1 MTSAFEI
8 KSINVFSSW
17 VFNLP
22 KNNDCTICR
31 CNLNVPSLYNQEKG
45 TDSYVVSGICQH
57 SFHYECIKPWTDKNK
72 HCPICA
78 QLWQYEQIPND
89 YNNTDTNKK
98 INILNEINNKMN
110 IDEINKKNM
119 DKMTTINKYIDKM
132 NASNNYGK
140 YINKM

>member
-1 MTSAFEI
+1 MTSLFEI

-45 TDSYVVSGICQH
+45 TDSYVVSGVCQH

-78 QLWQYEQIPND
+78 QLWQYQQMPND
-89 YNNTDTNKK
+89 YNEDSIHILKGMINNIDKK
-98 INILNEINNKMN
+98 INIINQQ
-110 IDEINKKNM
+110 KK
-119 DKMTTINKYIDKM
+119 
-132 NASNNYGK
+132 
-140 YINKM
+140 

>member
-1 MTSAFEI
+1 MTSLFEI

-45 TDSYVVSGICQH
+45 TDSYVVSGVCQH

-78 QLWQYEQIPND
+78 QLWQYQQMPND
-89 YNNTDTNKK
+89 YNEDSIHILKGMINNIDKK
-98 INILNEINNKMN
+98 INIINQQ
-110 IDEINKKNM
+110 KNN
-119 DKMTTINKYIDKM
+119 DQEKIAIKNKYP
-132 NASNNYGK
+132 AY
-140 YINKM
+140 

>member
-1 MTSAFEI
+1 MTSLFEI

-45 TDSYVVSGICQH
+45 TDSYVVSGVCQH

-78 QLWQYEQIPND
+78 QLWQYQQMTND
-89 YNNTDTNKK
+89 YNEDSIPILKEMINNIDKK
-98 INILNEINNKMN
+98 INIINQTKFDNNEKYTIK
-110 IDEINKKNM
+110 NKK
-119 DKMTTINKYIDKM
+119 
-132 NASNNYGK
+132 
-140 YINKM
+140 